1 MPWNSKFAPK
11 SLKSWWWSW
20 FSWVLLCKVQNLSSL
35 TSVLPPKFQVNS
47 LGFHQIPGVPSMS
60 WKIIN
65 FLIRSAQSFSH
76 LNLDLGEGALTTETM
91 NIQRVSLN
99 MELILVIKLKKLYCV

>member
-1 MPWNSKFAPK
+1 
-11 SLKSWWWSW
+11 
-20 FSWVLLCKVQNLSSL
+20 
-35 TSVLPPKFQVNS
+35 
-47 LGFHQIPGVPSMS
+47 MS